1 MTIISTGSHI
11 SCPFNSADFLNNID
25 QIMAERF
32 SAKTEQDC
40 RDLECEYA
48 ADSLLNFH
56 LRKSAVCFARVC
68 VLSSSTLITIV
79 IIIHMNICTY

>member
-11 SCPFNSADFLNNID
+11 SCPFNSADFLNDID

-40 RDLECEYA
+40 RDPKCEYA
-48 ADSLLNFH
+48 ANSMPNFH
-56 LRKSAVCFARVC
+56 LLKSAVCYARVC
-68 VLSSSTLITIV
+68 VSSSSTLIVIIV
-79 IIIHMNICTY
+79 IP

>member
-1 MTIISTGSHI
+1 MTIISSGSHI

-40 RDLECEYA
+40 RDPKCEYA
-48 ADSLLNFH
+48 ANLMFNFH
-56 LRKSAVCFARVC
+56 LLKSAVCFAQVC
-68 VLSSSTLITIV
+68 VLSSSTLIIFV
-79 IIIHMNICTY
+79 IIIP